1 MKNKIIGAIGIA
13 FVTAASTI
21 LIAYFR
27 DVQNREF
34 VKAQAK
40 LYQIK
45 ANKYAK
51 KTKKQL
57 DTEVKKLRSR
67 YGD

>member
-21 LIAYFR
+21 LIAYFK
-27 DVQNREF
+27 DVQNREY

-45 ANKYAK
+45 ANKQAK
-51 KTKKQL
+51 KVKKQL
-57 DTEVKKLRSR
+57 ETEVTELRNK
-67 YGD
+67 YGY